1 MQLQETTRMYD
12 KPKVS
17 AIADYVSKATPR
29 KEDTPTPEQKQADLI
44 EQRAQ
49 DIQKDHLYQI
59 FQAVK

>member
-29 KEDTPTPEQKQADLI
+29 KEDTPTPEQK
-44 EQRAQ
+44 
-49 DIQKDHLYQI
+49 
-59 FQAVK
+59 